1 MFRRPFL
8 LWLPRWL
15 WRFSLALS
23 ILMVVLVVTAPLM
36 DYGEFPII
44 TVLAKDTTARRTCL
58 ACALGL
64 LATAAIFFRPQNYR
78 VRDERDRRRSLR
90 SPQTGA
96 GA

>member
-15 WRFSLALS
+15 WRSSLALS
-23 ILMVVLVVTAPLM
+23 ILMVVVVVVAPFL
-36 DYGEFPII
+36 DYREYRVV

-64 LATAAIFFRPQNYR
+64 VTTAAIFFRPQYCR
-78 VRDERDRRRSLR
+78 VPNERDRRRSLR

>member
-15 WRFSLALS
+15 WWFSLALS
-23 ILMVVLVVTAPLM
+23 ILMVVVVVTAPLF
-36 DYGEFPII
+36 DYGEFPIV
-44 TVLAKDTTARRTCL
+44 TVLANDTTARRTCL

-64 LATAAIFFRPQNYR
+64 VTTAAIFFRPQDYR
-78 VRDERDRRRSLR
+78 VPKERDRKRSLR
-90 SPQTGA
+90 SPRTGA

>member
-15 WRFSLALS
+15 WRISLGLS
-23 ILMVVLVVTAPLM
+23 ILMVALIVAAPLI
-36 DYGEFPII
+36 DYGESPLIAL
-44 TVLAKDTTARRTCL
+44 LARDLTARRTCV
-58 ACALGL
+58 AGAIGL

-78 VRDERDRRRSLR
+78 VPDARHRRRSLR
-90 SPQTGA
+90 SPQSGA